1 MNSHYYLFNDVG
13 LLIRKEI
20 SSKGQTIGS
29 LPCNRKKIRWL
40 RLLTTPISINHGAS
54 CFSITAVHFI
64 EEKWKNTGNINS
76 VAPSSPKP
84 DRESLPISLPFQ
96 QNQLT
101 NTVYFMTPRASNIA
115 FSRSNKQ
122 SRWTI
127 IINLGSWMFPLKTN

>member
-1 MNSHYYLFNDVG
+1 MNSHYYLFTDVG

-76 VAPSSPKP
+76 VATKKPEAGWGESSHFPFILV
-84 DRESLPISLPFQ
+84 ESVNKHCIFY
-96 QNQLT
+96 
-101 NTVYFMTPRASNIA
+101 NTESIQYTV
-115 FSRSNKQ
+115 
-122 SRWTI
+122 
-127 IINLGSWMFPLKTN
+127 L